1 MPLTSSEKP
10 SKSGAF
16 KSFWFKLLDLPEDD
30 QFQRLINSQL
40 ISAPSPSTSASQ
52 TQLRHQQQ
60 QQQLQTTQFGSTTSR
75 FAKTTDHPAK
85 STGEQVQFASS
96 NQNSVY
102 CVSSVSLGRLAYEEQ
117 QSAAGRAGSSA
128 GGAPLGS
135 VQSTGLMQQPPPAPQ
150 GLPTPTQLTIATE
163 LPTATKFTTRPASFA
178 DKPRPTM
185 HSMHKRGEHLFIYWF
200 HLFVNSK
207 FLKRG
212 KENWFVAETYT

>member
-1 MPLTSSEKP
+1 MPLPSSEKP

-30 QFQRLINSQL
+30 QFQRLIHSQL

-52 TQLRHQQQ
+52 GQLRHQFAGGHSASVPP
-60 QQQLQTTQFGSTTSR
+60 QFAFDR
-75 FAKTTDHPAK
+75 FSKTADHPTATK
-85 STGEQVQFASS
+85 SGTGEQVQFASS

-128 GGAPLGS
+128 GAPLGS
-135 VQSTGLMQQPPPAPQ
+135 VQSAGLMQQQAPPQ

-163 LPTATKFTTRPASFA
+163 LPTATKFTTRAASFVE
-178 DKPRPTM
+178 KPRPM
-185 HSMHKRGEHLFIYWF
+185 HSMHKKGEHRFI
-200 HLFVNSK
+200 HLKFIAYSNRNSWRDK
-207 FLKRG
+207 LICS
-212 KENWFVAETYT
+212 

>member
-52 TQLRHQQQ
+52 TQLRHHQQQ
-60 QQQLQTTQFGSTTSR
+60 QQQTTQFASTTSR
-75 FAKTTDHPAK
+75 FSKTTAK

-135 VQSTGLMQQPPPAPQ
+135 VQSTGLMQQPAPPQ

-163 LPTATKFTTRPASFA
+163 LPTATKFTTRTASFV
-178 DKPRPTM
+178 DKPRPM
-185 HSMHKRGEHLFIYWF
+185 HSIHKRGKRFYLFTET
-200 HLFVNSK
+200 NS
-207 FLKRG
+207 
-212 KENWFVAETYT
+212 